1 MSYYQEGLEG
11 TGVPLDPFIINS
23 YEDWLKIDARKT
35 GLDEPAPYYKLTND
49 IDMHSEHTLFKGA
62 NFLGGTLLM
71 DNHSILNPKVEID
84 EFVIRFCNIIGG
96 PLELLAPSGK
106 IVKVGGEGK
115 ITNIKGNKVKNL
127 FHKCYIERMFIEI
140 DSSLM
145 WFDDGISL
153 TGQMAGLQSYIRVNN
168 TNPYDESRFAGPFIS
183 CLPME
188 RQKSFKDCC
197 FEFNGNAFD
206 YPLIDQFYDST
217 DPEVILDHCMVCGD
231 LDCSDMRWHY
241 NTPQAPYMIGGGI
254 RSCAFDV
261 NGKGARDEQGY
272 RDFAMA
278 FDDSCGSSIAVR
290 HSGLYVGGNTV
301 ERVSDQDFRDTNK
314 LLEKE
319 FDVIRTR

>member
-1 MSYYQEGLEG
+1 MSYYQEGLQGSG
-11 TGVPLDPFIINS
+11 TPADPFIIYS
-23 YEDWLKIDARKT
+23 YGDWLKIDART
-35 GLDEPAPYYKLTND
+35 SGLDEPAPYYKLAND
-49 IDMHSEHTLFKGA
+49 IDMFSEHSLFKGA

-96 PLELLAPSGK
+96 PLELLAPSGQ
-106 IVKVGGEGK
+106 IARVGGEGK
-115 ITNIKGNKVKNL
+115 ITNVKGNKVKNL
-127 FHKCYIERMFIEI
+127 FHKCYVERMFIEI
-140 DSSLM
+140 DSSTM

-168 TNPYDESRFAGPFIS
+168 DNPYDESRFQGPIIS

-217 DPEVILDHCMVCGD
+217 DPEVILDYCMVCGS
-231 LDCSDMRWHY
+231 LDCSEMQWHY
-241 NTPQAPYMIGGGI
+241 DSSQAPYMIGGGI

-272 RDFAMA
+272 RDYAMI
-278 FDDSCGSSIAVR
+278 FDNSAGSSLSVEHSGLFVGGSSIVK
-290 HSGLYVGGNTV
+290 VK
-301 ERVSDQDFRDTNK
+301 DQEFRNAEALASK
-314 LLEKE
+314 N